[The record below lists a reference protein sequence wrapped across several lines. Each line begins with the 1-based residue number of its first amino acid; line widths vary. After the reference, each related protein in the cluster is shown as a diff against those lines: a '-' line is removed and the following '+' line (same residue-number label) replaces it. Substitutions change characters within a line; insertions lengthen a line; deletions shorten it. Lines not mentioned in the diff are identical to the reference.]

1 MTKRGYRLFIED
13 MLDSMIQIEEYI
25 HGLDRADF
33 SADKKTID
41 AVIRNIEIIGEA
53 ARNVPENIRNNHP
66 GIPWKQMIGLRNLT
80 IHAYFGIDL
89 DIIWQIASVNIPET
103 KSEIARILDSLD
115 AQT

>member
-13 MLDSMIQIEEYI
+13 MLDSMNMIEEYI
-25 HGLDRADF
+25 HDLDRADF

-53 ARNVPENIRNNHP
+53 ARNIPDDIKRRYP

-89 DIIWQIASVNIPET
+89 DIIWQIASVNIPKT

-115 AQT
+115 ANT